1 LKSIGQQFRFDPIF
15 STLVAGV
22 QASGMHLTEYGS
34 EADIAAAIQKR
45 LQG

>member
-1 LKSIGQQFRFDPIF
+1 MLSQQFRFDSIF

-22 QASGMHLTEYGS
+22 QASGMDLTEYGS

>member
-1 LKSIGQQFRFDPIF
+1 
-15 STLVAGV
+15 LVNR
-22 QASGMHLTEYGS
+22 SGLTPFPFLDLTEYGS